1 MSEIVSSRRGM
12 GSHAVR
18 WYILVLPVGHRGD
31 PARALRMEASRSV
44 KRDEAM
50 LEYPYKFTAS
60 VLSALGE
67 TGETDEFLQL
77 DRLAALSGMPCP
89 PQLRNL
95 QSKPVR
101 FPDTCSKDR
110 MLQSLYAFLH
120 I

>member
-1 MSEIVSSRRGM
+1 MYATRTLRSPCRYTGTMPPR
-12 GSHAVR
+12 VR
-18 WYILVLPVGHRGD
+18 TGV
-31 PARALRMEASRSV
+31 PALIASTAS
-44 KRDEAM
+44 
-50 LEYPYKFTAS
+50 PYKFAAS

>member
-1 MSEIVSSRRGM
+1 MQV
-12 GSHAVR
+12 
-18 WYILVLPVGHRGD
+18 YGD
-31 PARALRMEASRSV
+31 YAAKGTDGVPALIASTAS
-44 KRDEAM
+44 
-50 LEYPYKFTAS
+50 PYKFAAS